1 MLALGAI
8 LAFSGGSIP
17 LGIALMALGATS
29 IASAVTLNWNGLSD
43 EVKNIVTLI
52 TTVLSVAFLAVGAIL
67 AFSGANVPLGIAL
80 MALGAFTLGS
90 AAAMNWDSVVNAVK
104 KVVSVITGILGGA
117 LIVLGVLLC
126 MSGVGVGL
134 GLAVLAAGLG
144 LSYAAWTLDDNPIT
158 NFVRKMANSV
168 IGIINTVIDAIN
180 NLFHISFKGLKVFGE
195 EVIPAFDVRL
205 VNLRHI
211 PTFADGGFV
220 DQRDM
225 MGSNVDVV
233 TRAVIVIKGRNA
245 VIDTTNRPV
254 VTDVKIIES
263 ASGNSGILSGSD
275 RRTKVFPPV
284 DGIVRSGTGGVHLF
298 QSGCV
303 GLNERFQIGFE
314 IGNGNGLHTV
324 SVIQEKERTI
334 GCACDNGQV

>member
-1 MLALGAI
+1 MGR
-8 LAFSGGSIP
+8 
-17 LGIALMALGATS
+17 T
-29 IASAVTLNWNGLSD
+29 
-43 EVKNIVTLI
+43 E
-52 TTVLSVAFLAVGAIL
+52 
-67 AFSGANVPLGIAL
+67 
-80 MALGAFTLGS
+80 
-90 AAAMNWDSVVNAVK
+90 SVVDSGHGLVK
-104 KVVSVITGILGGA
+104 SAGLHLAPDISA
-117 LIVLGVLLC
+117 LR
-126 MSGVGVGL
+126 SVGVVHHMRVQG
-134 GLAVLAAGLG
+134 G
-144 LSYAAWTLDDNPIT
+144 
-158 NFVRKMANSV
+158 
-168 IGIINTVIDAIN
+168 IGN
-180 NLFHISFKGLKVFGE
+180 
-195 EVIPAFDVRL
+195 
-205 VNLRHI
+205 
-211 PTFADGGFV
+211 
-220 DQRDM
+220 QRDM
-225 MGSNVDVV
+225 MGSNVDIV

-284 DGIVRSGTGGVHLF
+284 DGIVRSGTGGVYLF